1 MADSPPHNNSNGQN
15 GTARWAGV
23 VVTVVLAAGAMTIQ
37 WGVVTTKLQH
47 VEKRLD
53 DFLGE
58 ARSIRAQYAE
68 MERKIWFLEGK
79 LSGLTSNSPRQI
91 VPTTG
96 SPVIGGG
103 P

>member
-1 MADSPPHNNSNGQN
+1 MADSGNNSNGQN
-15 GTARWAGV
+15 GSARWAGV
-23 VVTVVLAAGAMTIQ
+23 VVTVVLAAGAMTVQ
-37 WGVVTTKLQH
+37 WGVVTTKLQQ

-53 DFLGE
+53 EFIGE
-58 ARSIRAQYAE
+58 AHAIRAQYAE

-79 LSGLTSNSPRQI
+79 LSGLTSNLPRQSL
-91 VPTTG
+91 PTTG

>member
-1 MADSPPHNNSNGQN
+1 MADSSNNSNGQN
-15 GTARWAGV
+15 GSARWAGV

-37 WGVVTTKLQH
+37 WGVVTTKLQQ

-53 DFLGE
+53 EFIGE

-79 LSGLTSNSPRQI
+79 LSGLTSNSPRQS